1 MHQRKMACSIRPGT
15 SEYSDTRLV
24 TPDGFVI
31 PFHRFIFRFFSD
43 DRQLAD
49 HEFELY
55 ISTQWRDAQVR
66 SHGILASFCPTLTCF
81 AIARLHS
88 CSL

>member
-1 MHQRKMACSIRPGT
+1 MHQRKMTCSIRPGT
-15 SEYSDTRLV
+15 SEYSDARLV
-24 TPDGFVI
+24 TSDGFVI

-55 ISTQWRDAQVR
+55 ISTHWRDAQVLSPR
-66 SHGILASFCPTLTCF
+66 LLSFC
-81 AIARLHS
+81 LH
-88 CSL
+88 C